1 MMLIRKKSLLAAAL
15 TAVLALTGV
24 YAQAQAI
31 DTRMGKLE
39 FNLGMPTKDTR
50 EKLYDEMDYQR
61 ACQAF
66 LWALPAVGASG
77 WQHAGIFYGR
87 TGDLDMVAFKEPEA
101 VAGILTPSGTVTY
114 VTAFPDLGKTGP
126 LVWEIPAG
134 NFVGIAMDFWQRHL
148 ADFGLTGPDKGTGVK
163 LLIVGPGQKA
173 PANTTGYRV
182 IESPTN
188 MAFLAVRILNPD
200 PAVSRAEFEKFRLYA
215 YSQRDKPPA
224 QKHVWAQGKTFFQ
237 AQPRGMA
244 YWERVNE
251 IIQREPTD
259 ERDRFVVAG
268 LRGLGIVKG
277 QPFKPDARQK
287 KLLEDAA
294 VTGEMMAQVNSFDDR
309 FVGSKYRSETEWRY
323 VIIVVP
329 SQRVASHEQLDER
342 AAYFY
347 EAIGMSPAM
356 ITKAP
361 GIGSAY
367 LSVYRDQAGAPLDG
381 GQTYRL
387 RVPPNA
393 PMKQFWALTVYDID
407 TRALIRNGEKRA
419 EVGSLTS
426 GLKPN
431 ADGSVDVY
439 VGPAAPKGFETNW
452 VRSVPGKAWF
462 AYFRLYAPT
471 EAYLDKSWPLP
482 DFEQVK

>member
-1 MMLIRKKSLLAAAL
+1 MKANDNVQ
-15 TAVLALTGV
+15 TVE
-24 YAQAQAI
+24 
-31 DTRMGKLE
+31 TRMGTLE
-39 FNLGMPTKDTR
+39 FRLGMPAKNTQ
-50 EKLYDEMDYQR
+50 EQLYDEMDYQR

-77 WQHAGIFYGR
+77 WQHASMFYGR
-87 TGDLDMVAFKEPEA
+87 TGDLDLVAYKEHEA

-114 VTAFPDLGKTGP
+114 VTAFPDLSKTGS
-126 LVWEIPAG
+126 VVMEIPAG
-134 NFVGIAMDFWQRHL
+134 QIVGIAMDFWQRHL
-148 ADFGLTGPDKGTGVK
+148 ADFGLAGPDKGAGVK
-163 LLIVGPGQKA
+163 LLVVGPGQKA
-173 PANTTGYRV
+173 PENTQSYRV
-182 IESPTN
+182 IESSTV
-188 MAFLAVRILNPD
+188 MAFFGVRILNPD
-200 PAVSRAEFEKFRLYA
+200 PAVSRAEFEKFRFYP
-215 YSQRDKPPA
+215 YSQRDNPPA

-268 LRGLGIVKG
+268 LRALGIVKG

-294 VTGEMMAQVNSFDDR
+294 VTGELMAQVNSFDDR
-309 FVGSKYRSETEWRY
+309 FVDSKYRAETDWRY
-323 VIIVVP
+323 VIIVQP

-361 GIGSAY
+361 GVGSSY
-367 LSVYRDQAGAPLDG
+367 LSVYRDKTGAPLDG
-381 GQTYRL
+381 GHTYRL

-407 TRALIRNGEKRA
+407 TRALIQNGETRA
-419 EVGSLTS
+419 EVGSLTPA
-426 GLKPN
+426 LKPN

-439 VGPAAPKGFETNW
+439 VGPVAPQGVETNW
-452 VRSVPGKAWF
+452 VKSVPGKAWF

-482 DFEQVK
+482 DFEQVESK